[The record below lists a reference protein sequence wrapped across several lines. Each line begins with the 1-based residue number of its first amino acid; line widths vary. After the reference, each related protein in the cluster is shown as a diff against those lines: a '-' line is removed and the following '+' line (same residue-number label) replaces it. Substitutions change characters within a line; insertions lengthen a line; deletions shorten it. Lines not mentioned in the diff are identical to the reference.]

1 MVVVWIVVAAL
12 TIAAVR
18 TCTIWV
24 GPRWR
29 RRRPQP
35 AGDVCRYCGT
45 DEDLTIEHL
54 IPRSRGG
61 TDAQSNLGVSCRTCN
76 QDKGPLRDEE
86 YMAVRHDPRKLER
99 LRVHQIRRIIANKPS
114 PPPQRRLDAQSDL
127 AARRLPKHRRPRLVQ
142 RIRIDPTVLAGMSD
156 NG

>member
-1 MVVVWIVVAAL
+1 MLAICIVA
-12 TIAAVR
+12 TIALLVGLR

-24 GPRWR
+24 GPRCR
-29 RRRPQP
+29 RRRAQP
-35 AGDVCRYCGT
+35 AGDICRYCGT

-86 YMAVRHDPRKLER
+86 YMAVRHDRQKLAR
-99 LRVHQIRRIIANKPS
+99 LRQHQIRRIIASKPS
-114 PPPQRRLDAQSDL
+114 APPHRRLDAQSDL
-127 AARRLPKHRRPRLVQ
+127 AARQLPRPRRPRLVQ